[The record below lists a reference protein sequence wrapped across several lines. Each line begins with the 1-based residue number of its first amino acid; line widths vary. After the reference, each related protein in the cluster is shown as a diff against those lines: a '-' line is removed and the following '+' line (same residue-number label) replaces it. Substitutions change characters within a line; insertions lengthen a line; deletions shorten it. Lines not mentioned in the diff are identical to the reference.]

1 MVNGKFAPFT
11 IHHSSFT
18 IKIMDNF
25 FAAFTHEDSI
35 AFLLSVLVCFLI
47 GFLTAWLLWGGA
59 AKRFQKEAEKW
70 KKSYD
75 DLMVLFNNQKEELE
89 LKEADLVKAQREAK
103 EAIEVAKSLEAEKVK
118 WQKDLDAALEDSVKA
133 QATISSYQTTIEGL
147 NNQIVGLKA
156 MNADLT
162 NAMGSS
168 SSDSGDSEATLTRLN
183 ELEEKLKELEA
194 EHENDDEAAN
204 RLAALEAKVAEL
216 ETEND
221 ALHATLKEKE
231 TESEEPV
238 GNSDEDNEIFAP
250 APETTDIDKGETV
263 ALTAVSAQDEVKAA
277 IGSILPAATEED
289 KDDLTRIKGIG
300 SFIEKKLNGLGI
312 YTYEQISKFDKDM
325 IDKVTAAIEFFPG
338 RIERDDWVGQATRL
352 MDIKEDTPEALEAS
366 AVFVKNIEDLK
377 TVEGIGPKIEKLLK
391 DNGVTDLKVLSETPD
406 KRLREILFAAG
417 SRYRIHDPTTW
428 AIQAEL
434 AVKGEWD
441 TLKDLQDKLKGGR
454 DVG

>member
-1 MVNGKFAPFT
+1 
-11 IHHSSFT
+11 
-18 IKIMDNF
+18 MDNF
-25 FAAFTHEDSI
+25 FAEPFNLDSLFI
-35 AFLLSVLVCFLI
+35 IFVAVCSFFI
-47 GFLTAWLLWGGA
+47 GFVTAWLLWGGRA
-59 AKRFQKEAEKW
+59 NRYKQEMEKW
-70 KKSYD
+70 KRSYD
-75 DLMVLFNNQKEELE
+75 DLLAQFNEQKEQLE

-103 EAIEVAKSLEAEKVK
+103 EAIEVAKSLEAEKDR
-118 WQKDLDAALEDSVKA
+118 WQKDLDAAIEDSVKA

-162 NAMGSS
+162 TAMGSS
-168 SSDSGDSEATLTRLN
+168 SSDRGDSEATLARLN

-194 EHENDDEAAN
+194 EHEDDEEAAN

-221 ALHATLKEKE
+221 ALQASLEEKE
-231 TESEEPV
+231 ATETNPPAGE
-238 GNSDEDNEIFAP
+238 SDEDNEVFAP

-263 ALTAVSAQDEVKAA
+263 AITAVSAQDEVKAA
-277 IGSILPAATEED
+277 IGTTIPAATEED

-312 YTYEQISKFDKDM
+312 YTYEQISKFDKDL
-325 IDKVTAAIEFFPG
+325 IDKVTAAVEFFPG
-338 RIERDDWVGQATRL
+338 RIERDDWVGQAARL
-352 MDIKEDTPEALEAS
+352 MDIKKETPEALEAS

-377 TVEGIGPKIEKLLK
+377 TVEGIGPKIEQLLK
-391 DNGVTDLKVLSETPD
+391 DNGVTNLKVLSETPD

-417 SRYRIHDPTTW
+417 KRYRIHDPTTW
-428 AIQAEL
+428 AVQAEL